1 MKVVEFMLQE
11 DDPDFVLST
20 KRNKPLYPGA
30 ITISFIFI
38 GILCAVTSFSIKN
51 GIHIP
56 LLALAGVVLVLTAL
70 NFLIVKYGKD
80 YIPNLW
86 RYWLFW
92 DFLPG
97 RPDRLAHV
105 LDNERRLA
113 SMLENEM
120 SRAVMRPIL
129 EKRGR
134 VAVNVTTDGMEVEFD
149 KRKIKF
155 PRADLNE
162 IKADNRMII
171 FESKSGLKAFI
182 PRRAVSSNKEW
193 AELSELVS
201 GKRAA

>member
-1 MKVVEFMLQE
+1 MTIVEFMLQE
-11 DDPDFVLST
+11 DDPDFVLSASR
-20 KRNKPLYPGA
+20 KRRRYPGS
-30 ITISFIFI
+30 ITISIIFI
-38 GILCAVTSFSIKN
+38 AILCAVTSFSIKN

-56 LLALAGVVLVLTAL
+56 LLLLAGAVVFLTAC

-80 YIPNLW
+80 YIPDLW
-86 RYWLFW
+86 QYWLFW
-92 DFLPG
+92 DFIPG

-120 SRAVMRPIL
+120 SRAVMLPIL

-134 VAVNVTTDGMEVEFD
+134 VAVNVTADGMEVEFD
-149 KRKIKF
+149 KRKIRF

-182 PRRAVSSNKEW
+182 PRRAVGSNKEW
-193 AELSELVS
+193 TELSELVT